1 MKRTFRLV
9 TCLLVFAFL
18 SLSCGKIGDPVPPI
32 PRAPLTVK
40 ELTATQQGTH
50 LRLSFPLV
58 RTRNSIQPER
68 VDIYRL
74 IEPTD
79 APQGVTPA
87 DYAARST
94 LIASIPGSEIPES
107 QAVVT
112 FDDPVEIKPKE
123 PRSRY
128 RYAVRVVDRNGR
140 SGDFSNYA
148 IMVPLSE
155 LARPPEKLTAR
166 VTQFD
171 IEINWEQPQSNES
184 GSSPANVAGYNVY
197 RKAGDAVAKLN
208 PGSITVPKYSD
219 RNFQF
224 GDNVRVLRSSF
235 IVATGKLESK

>member
-1 MKRTFRLV
+1 M
-9 TCLLVFAFL
+9 
-18 SLSCGKIGDPVPPI
+18 
-32 PRAPLTVK
+32 
-40 ELTATQQGTH
+40 
-50 LRLSFPLV
+50 
-58 RTRNSIQPER
+58 RTRNSIKPER

-112 FDDPVEIKPKE
+112 FDDPVEIRPKE

-148 IMVPLSE
+148 ITVPLSE

-171 IEINWEQPQSNES
+171 IEINWEPPQSNES
-184 GSSPANVAGYNVY
+184 GSAPANVAGYNVY
-197 RKAGDAVAKLN
+197 RKAGDVVAKMN
-208 PGSITVPKYSD
+208 SAPINAPGYSD

-224 GDNVRVLRSSF
+224 GDTYEYFVRALSVAQGSSNPADAIESNDSQMITVSRQKTLSLRR
-235 IVATGKLESK
+235 VPTRSKSPR